1 MGNIFEKHQAKIK
14 YLFFHDKDCKGNITK
29 TAKKIARIARV
40 PYTDNLRRSLSYYLK
55 ETEVIAT
62 HEAKILLYDIE
73 TSPLISY
80 HWGLRKQNIS
90 YDDVIQD
97 WKLLCFS
104 AKWLFSDEIITDK
117 LTKKELQEFD
127 DERLT
132 KRLWKLLDEADIV
145 IGHNCVTT
153 DTKVLKNDLTWVEAK
168 DLKIGDELVGFEE
181 GNNSVCRSKDV
192 NGKWTWNGRGI
203 RKYKKTKVTGHE
215 IKLAPVYRITFD
227 DGSHVDSTFD
237 HEWLGMSLKDKN
249 HRWYTT
255 EYLKEGYRCIK
266 PFTPWEE
273 DKSYNGGYLAGII
286 DADGS
291 ITKQGYY
298 NINIYQS
305 DKVNPDICQ
314 KISSVLED
322 LDIEYSTNS
331 QEVNKIISTTYKGS
345 SVVHNKTTN
354 ISRYFSLTGSRYD
367 RISLIGKYRIKKGL
381 RIFTA
386 DNMGAVCTPFHSIRT
401 IVKKEFIGER
411 EIVVMQT
418 DEKTFIGNGYLM
430 HNCKGFD
437 NKKSTAKFLEHG
449 LNPPSSYQSI
459 DTLDSARRKFSLTS
473 NRLDAIGSKFGIGRK
488 VETPKGLWRSV
499 MEKDYKMLKKMA
511 EYCEGDTKLLE
522 DVYLFM
528 RPYIQSHPNLNL
540 FITQDIE
547 ACPSCASTDLKRE
560 GKAYTTTVSQY
571 DLYRC
576 HSCGALSRNRKN
588 KKLLSSIP

>member
-14 YLFFHDKDCKGNITK
+14 YLFSHDKDCKGNITK

-40 PYTDNLRRSLSYYLK
+40 PYTDSFRRSLSYYLK

-80 HWGLRKQNIS
+80 HWGLWKQNIS

-145 IGHNCVTT
+145 IGHNC
-153 DTKVLKNDLTWVEAK
+153 KN
-168 DLKIGDELVGFEE
+168 
-181 GNNSVCRSKDV
+181 
-192 NGKWTWNGRGI
+192 
-203 RKYKKTKVTGHE
+203 
-215 IKLAPVYRITFD
+215 
-227 DGSHVDSTFD
+227 
-237 HEWLGMSLKDKN
+237 
-249 HRWYTT
+249 
-255 EYLKEGYRCIK
+255 
-266 PFTPWEE
+266 
-273 DKSYNGGYLAGII
+273 
-286 DADGS
+286 
-291 ITKQGYY
+291 
-298 NINIYQS
+298 
-305 DKVNPDICQ
+305 
-314 KISSVLED
+314 
-322 LDIEYSTNS
+322 
-331 QEVNKIISTTYKGS
+331 
-345 SVVHNKTTN
+345 
-354 ISRYFSLTGSRYD
+354 
-367 RISLIGKYRIKKGL
+367 
-381 RIFTA
+381 
-386 DNMGAVCTPFHSIRT
+386 
-401 IVKKEFIGER
+401 
-411 EIVVMQT
+411 
-418 DEKTFIGNGYLM
+418 
-430 HNCKGFD
+430 FD
-437 NKKSTAKFLEHG
+437 NKRSTAKFLEYG

-459 DTLDSARRKFSLTS
+459 DTLDSARKKFSLTS
-473 NRLDAIGSKFGIGRK
+473 NRLDAIGSKFGLGRK

-499 MEKDYKMLKKMA
+499 MEKDYKMLEKMA

-528 RPYIQSHPNLNL
+528 RPYIQPHPNLNL

-588 KKLLSSIP
+588 KKLLSSVP